1 MIGVMFFL
9 TYLSNP
15 RAFADLMTWLRP
27 WKCTSLRLL
36 DLLAGSISMTHS
48 NKGNPVDITNIHN
61 LPQPIV
67 SLLSRHKYSRG
78 ASDISVTELLSPP
91 QISILKRAHHH
102 NLVEDISDRFWAL
115 MGTNIHKLLEDHANE
130 TVQTEERLFLEMDGW
145 TLSGQ
150 IDVQREQDGAVSIM
164 DWKFTGVYS
173 AMTPKQDWIAQLNM
187 YAYLVETVKKIQ
199 VDKLQVIAILRDWS
213 KTKVKT
219 QKNYP
224 PAPIMNISLPL
235 WSYEE
240 RHAFLKDRVALHQ
253 EAQGAH
259 ELGGALP
266 ECTDEERWVRK
277 GKAVRCEEYC
287 IVKEYCEQYRRSRD

>member
-1 MIGVMFFL
+1 
-9 TYLSNP
+9 
-15 RAFADLMTWLRP
+15 
-27 WKCTSLRLL
+27 
-36 DLLAGSISMTHS
+36 MTHS
-48 NKGNPVDITNIHN
+48 NKGDPLITNIHN

-67 SLLSRHKYSRG
+67 SLLSRHQYSRG
-78 ASDISVTELLSPP
+78 ASDISITELLSPP
-91 QISILKRAHHH
+91 QISVLKREHQH

-130 TVQTEERLFLEMDGW
+130 TVQTEERIFLDMDDW

-150 IDVQREQDGAVSIM
+150 IDVQREQDGAVSII

-173 AMTPKQDWIAQLNM
+173 AMAPKPEWISQLNM
-187 YAYLVETVKKIQ
+187 YAYLVETVKKIR

-213 KTKVKT
+213 KTKTKT

-235 WSYEE
+235 WPYEE
-240 RHAFLKDRVALHQ
+240 RHAFLKSRVAIHQ
-253 EAQGAH
+253 EERGGH

-266 ECTDEERWVRK
+266 ECTEEERWVKK
-277 GKAVRCEEYC
+277 GKAIRCEEYC
-287 IVKEYCEQYRRSRD
+287 VVRDYCEQYRRSRD

>member
-1 MIGVMFFL
+1 MDV
-9 TYLSNP
+9 
-15 RAFADLMTWLRP
+15 
-27 WKCTSLRLL
+27 
-36 DLLAGSISMTHS
+36 
-48 NKGNPVDITNIHN
+48 TNIHN

-78 ASDISVTELLSPP
+78 DSDISVTELLSPP
-91 QISILKRAHHH
+91 QISILKRAHKDK
-102 NLVEDISDRFWAL
+102 LVEDISDRFWAL

-150 IDVQREQDGAVSIM
+150 IDLQKEEGGAVSIM

-173 AMTPKQDWIAQLNM
+173 AMSPKPEWVAQLNM

-213 KTKVKT
+213 KTQVKAR
-219 QKNYP
+219 KNYP

-240 RHAFLKDRVALHQ
+240 RHAFLKARVALHQ

-259 ELGGALP
+259 DLGGTLP
-266 ECTDEERWVRK
+266 ECTEEERWVRK

-287 IVKEYCEQYRRSRD
+287 PVARFCDQYKLSEEEK